1 MSISSVARSFL
12 IHKFNKVPVFYMVDL
27 KISKMAKIFVT
38 RKIPGEHIEKLKTA
52 GYEVDISDFD
62 RPLTQEELVE
72 KVKGIDALLC
82 LLTDRIDGDLMDAAG
97 PQLKIIS
104 NYAVGFDNI
113 DVKAATD
120 RQILVC
126 NTPSDEV
133 NESVAEHTWAL
144 ILALSRRIVEADEA
158 VRRGA
163 YKGWEPD
170 IFLGINLVGK
180 TLGIVGLGRI
190 GSMVA
195 RRAKGYNMTALYNSR
210 TPDPEVEKELGVI
223 FSSLDDLLAKSDFV
237 SLHVPLTDET
247 RHMINKDSL
256 AKMKKGAYLINT
268 ARGPIVD
275 EHDLVEAL
283 RSGHLVGAALDV
295 YDNEPN
301 IDPELI
307 GMENV
312 VLTPHIA
319 SATIEARAKMGEQAV
334 AAILNTLSGQKPQ
347 NLVDKNVWDTRRK

>member
-1 MSISSVARSFL
+1 M
-12 IHKFNKVPVFYMVDL
+12 
-27 KISKMAKIFVT
+27 KIFVT
-38 RKIPGEHIEKLKTA
+38 RKIPGPHLEKLKEA
-52 GYEVDISDFD
+52 GHEVVVSELN
-62 RPLTQEELVE
+62 RPLTGEELVE
-72 KVKGIDALLC
+72 KVKGVDGLLS

-113 DVKAATD
+113 DIKGATD
-120 RQILVC
+120 RGIVVT

-133 NESVAEHTWAL
+133 NEAVAEHTWAL
-144 ILALSRRIVEADEA
+144 ILALARRIVEADEA
-158 VRRGA
+158 TRRGG

-195 RRAKGYNMTALYNSR
+195 RRAKGYNMTVLYNKR
-210 TPDPEVEKELGVI
+210 QPDPEAEKELGVK
-223 FSSLDDLLAKSDFV
+223 FSSLDELLAASDFV
-237 SLHVPLTDET
+237 TLHVPLTDET
-247 RHMINKDSL
+247 RHMMNKETIS
-256 AKMKKGAYLINT
+256 KMKKGGFLINT
-268 ARGPIVD
+268 ARGPVVN
-275 EHDLVEAL
+275 EKDLVETL
-283 RSGHLVGAALDV
+283 RSGHLGGAALDV
-295 YDNEPN
+295 YDNEPT

-319 SATIEARAKMGEQAV
+319 SATLEARNKMGEQAIN
-334 AAILNTLSGQKPQ
+334 AILDTLEGEKPTTIANEEVWQK
-347 NLVDKNVWDTRRK
+347 RRK